1 MYNIVVDSD
10 ALIKLAKSGL
20 LQTIA
25 SRTHLLISERV
36 YDEVVKKGKE
46 KMYDDAITV
55 ERLVYEGIIRRVK
68 EEGTESASGEH
79 SSLNIFRQ
87 TNAAAIVS
95 DDQRFLSFLESEGI
109 PFIIPSHMIIRLV
122 QRRKI
127 SAQTAISGLKRI
139 RALIRN
145 DAYQEAMN
153 LIGGE
158 DL

>member
-25 SRTHLLISERV
+25 SRTHLLISEKV
-36 YDEVVKKGKE
+36 YEEVVTKGKE
-46 KMYDDAITV
+46 KMYDDAILV
-55 ERLVYEGIIRRVK
+55 ENLVSEGVIRKVK
-68 EEGTESASGEH
+68 AKGEGPVSGEY

-87 TNAAAIVS
+87 TSAAAIVS
-95 DDQRFLSFLESEGI
+95 DDQRFLSFLEAEGV

-122 QRRKI
+122 QRRKL
-127 SAQTAISGLKRI
+127 SAQEAINGLKRI

-145 DAYQEAMN
+145 DAYQEAVN

-158 DL
+158 DI